1 MQNKILFMLLAVVI
15 MQLIY
20 FLVKSA
26 KDRFRQNPMSLKRS
40 ASIRAYIVIIA
51 LLLILL
57 IFSLR

>member
-20 FLVKSA
+20 FLVKST

-40 ASIRAYIVIIA
+40 ASIRAYIVIA

>member
-1 MQNKILFMLLAVVI
+1 MLLAVVI

-20 FLVKSA
+20 FLVKST
-26 KDRFRQNPMSLKRS
+26 KDRFKQNPMSLKRS
-40 ASIRAYIVIIA
+40 ASIRAYIVIA